1 MLDVWSRLCLGFVM
15 ICLSGACERPAEK
28 VPVPLLD
35 YKPLDLYFGP
45 GVNTEEWRENR
56 QAKMS
61 RAIEDWQTSAAEEA
75 WDLFEFSDWEEREEA
90 LSCQPAFEVH
100 FKNRLHGPDAF
111 ALYPHSLRV
120 GVLDNGIRLGTIK
133 SSVEERDKLVFREI
147 ILFRLD
153 TCDIF
158 LVRPAR
164 DRVQLYDGTGQET
177 ARKRLSVE
185 WLNSPASTKFSIN
198 SQRNIAAVF
207 VPVDM
212 VSADLD
218 LSSADQCRFDD
229 IAGAADHKLTLDK
242 VCPREAITITPI
254 EVISQLW
261 LIRFG
266 EDDMEAY
273 LASKDHPYATL
284 MDASR
289 RPGLQTP
296 YLSEFYAT
304 VLPGPAAD
312 VRLRP
317 EDMRALYPLSPRA
330 PEEN

>member
-1 MLDVWSRLCLGFVM
+1 MLCLS
-15 ICLSGACERPAEK
+15 SGCERPAEK
-28 VPVPLLD
+28 VPVPLPD
-35 YKPLDLYFGP
+35 DKPLALYFGP
-45 GVNTEEWRENR
+45 GVNTEEWHANW
-56 QAKMS
+56 QAKM
-61 RAIEDWQTSAAEEA
+61 RRGIEDWQASAAEEA
-75 WDLFEFSDWEEREEA
+75 WDLFEFSDWKEREEA

-100 FKNRLHGPDAF
+100 FKNRLHRPDAF

-133 SSVEERDKLVFREI
+133 SSVEERDELVFREI

-177 ARKRLSVE
+177 ARKRLLAE

-198 SQRNIAAVF
+198 SQRNTVAVF
-207 VPVDM
+207 VPVEM

-218 LSSADQCRFDD
+218 LSPEDQCRFDD
-229 IAGAADHKLTLDK
+229 IAGAADHKLTLDEI
-242 VCPREAITITPI
+242 CPREAITITPTK
-254 EVISQLW
+254 VISQLW

-273 LASKDHPYATL
+273 LATEDHPYTTL

-289 RPGLQTP
+289 WPGLQTP

-304 VLPGPAAD
+304 VSPSPTTD
-312 VRLRP
+312 VWPLP
-317 EDMRALYPLSPRA
+317 EDMRALYPLSPRRL
-330 PEEN
+330 E